1 MAPTGNWNLPPA
13 RSERQLQLHAYVT
26 TIPLVLASDL
36 PIWSVSGSVHKSFVS
51 KAVWN
56 VIRPLKQ
63 VVSWAAQGYCS
74 TTRHHSLA
82 VSSKLES
89 YS

>member
-1 MAPTGNWNLPPA
+1 MAPTGNWNLPHA
-13 RSERQLQLHAYVT
+13 RSERQLQLHVYVT

-63 VVSWAAQGYCS
+63 VVSWASLLWHKATVPRHA
-74 TTRHHSLA
+74 TTAWLF
-82 VSSKLES
+82 LLN
-89 YS
+89 